1 MKHQDILADCVI
13 SQAPRLLTSL
23 DRNITSNTYG
33 CFDRTYWQYKTVDFP
48 GARSQ
53 EAALTLA
60 LLYTSKTK
68 PNPYHGNEL
77 VKEWIRAALEFWCAI
92 QERGTFNEWYP
103 HERSFVA
110 TAFTTYAISETLLVL
125 PELRTPRLLACLKAS
140 GDWLLRHDERRV
152 FNQES
157 GCVAALYNLFLL
169 TDDTRY
175 RQGAERKVGFIV
187 GHQNEEGWWYEYEGP
202 DIGYLSLM
210 IDYLSKYYKK
220 SGDVRVRDALK
231 RAIRF
236 ISFFVHPDGTAG
248 GEYAS
253 RNTEYLIPGGFFRM
267 ARESEDAA
275 AIARSITENIA
286 KGQGIF
292 PATLDD
298 RYLTYISYN
307 WLQAALEP
315 APSAAGRLPCNIGEV
330 SAEFP
335 AAGIAVRGTPAFYL
349 IANGKK
355 GGAFMLFSKKAKL
368 KMVETGIVLLTRN
381 GPYSN
386 GRISAGNAL
395 SIEGD
400 TVRVDAKFFRVTSH
414 RMDSR
419 KLLAIRA
426 FQNTLGRS
434 ETLARLVKS
443 KLRDML
449 ISKRTEGVGQLKR
462 EITIGDSVRIVDTV
476 TLVPGTSE
484 VVLNSKFAELYVPS
498 SQYFQTP
505 ELQNERIRIPV
516 TGKDITIVRSIGSD
530 GRVTVTDNR

>member
-1 MKHQDILADCVI
+1 MNHKEVLTDCVI
-13 SQAPRLLTSL
+13 RQAPRLLTSL
-23 DRNITSNTYG
+23 DRNITSKTYG

-60 LLYTSKTK
+60 LLYSSNTK
-68 PNPYHGNEL
+68 SNPYYHNAL
-77 VKEWIRAALEFWCAI
+77 VKEWVRAALGFWCSI

-125 PELRTPRLLACLKAS
+125 PELRTPRLLACLRAS

-169 TDDTRY
+169 TDDVRY
-175 RQGAERKVGFIV
+175 KESAERKAGFIIE
-187 GHQNEEGWWYEYEGP
+187 HQNKEGWWYEYEGP

-210 IDYLSKYYKK
+210 IDYLSKYYEK
-220 SGDVRVRDALK
+220 SGDARVLDALK

-236 ISFFVHPDGTAG
+236 VSFFVHPDGTSG
-248 GEYAS
+248 GDYAS

-267 ARESEDAA
+267 AQESEDAA
-275 AIARSITENIA
+275 AIARRITDNVAEG
-286 KGQGIF
+286 KGIF

-307 WLQAALEP
+307 WLQAALEQ
-315 APSAAGRLPCNIGEV
+315 APPNSGKLPCDLSEIRTDFLE
-330 SAEFP
+330 
-335 AAGIAVRGTPAFYL
+335 AGIAVRGTPSFYL
-349 IANGKK
+349 IINGKK
-355 GGAFMLFSKKAKL
+355 GGAFMLFSKKAERKI
-368 KMVETGIVLLTRN
+368 VETGLVLMTRQ

-386 GRISAGNAL
+386 GRIAAGSSL
-395 SIEGD
+395 GIEGGKI
-400 TVRVDAKFFRVTSH
+400 RVDATFFKVTSH
-414 RMDSR
+414 RMDSK
-419 KLLAIRA
+419 KLFAIRA

-434 ETLARLVKS
+434 ATLARLVKS
-443 KLRDML
+443 KLRDLL
-449 ISKRTEGVGQLKR
+449 ISKRSAGSGSLQREMVVGD
-462 EITIGDSVRIVDTV
+462 EVSITDTV

-484 VVLNSKFAELYVPS
+484 VRLNSKFSELYVPS
-498 SQYFQTP
+498 SQYFQVQ
-505 ELQNERIRIPV
+505 ELQNELIRIPV
-516 TGKDITIVRSIGSD
+516 TGKDITIARIIDAKGKVRLTS
-530 GRVTVTDNR
+530 NQ